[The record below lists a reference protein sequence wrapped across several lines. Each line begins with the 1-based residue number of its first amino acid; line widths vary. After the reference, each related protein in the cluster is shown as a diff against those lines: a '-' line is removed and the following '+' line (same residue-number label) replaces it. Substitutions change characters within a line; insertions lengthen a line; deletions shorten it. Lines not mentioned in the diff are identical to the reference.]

1 MTRAEPS
8 STAPQEGYRRG
19 LSVRM
24 IRMMALGGAIGT
36 GLFYGTGTAIHEAG
50 PALLLVFA
58 VAGLAIF
65 VISRALGELLDYRP
79 TSGSLYEY
87 PREFLGPFA
96 GFLGGWTY
104 WVTVCV
110 SCAAE
115 VTAAGK
121 YLQFW
126 WPQAPVWATAF
137 GFLVA
142 LALVNLASARV
153 YGETEFWF
161 AGLKVATILSLVFFG
176 VWALL
181 PVPHLLQVPGAGFS
195 NLWRDDGFFPHGAL
209 ALAPVLPL
217 ALFAYAGV
225 EQVGLTAG
233 EAQDPK
239 RTLRKAVTSI
249 PLRIAVFYLGALAVL
264 LCLRGWRSYEPGQSP
279 FVAVFADAGVPFAA
293 GIVNFVVLTA
303 AASSCNSSM
312 YSTARLLRAIA
323 LRGEGPGRLGAL
335 SARAVPAR
343 ALAVSAVVMV
353 AGVCVNL
360 FAPQAAWVALI
371 SLATVGLIVVWGLIL
386 ASHSG
391 YRRHVAAGKAA
402 RSDFRLPLAPLSTA
416 FAGLVLASVL
426 VEQGFSGDGRVV
438 LMVGAAWVLAVG
450 AGWRLSRAARSTVG
464 G

>member
-1 MTRAEPS
+1 MPHDDDQAAS
-8 STAPQEGYRRG
+8 EGYRRG

-24 IRMMALGGAIGT
+24 IRMMAVGGAIGT
-36 GLFYGTGTAIHEAG
+36 GLFYGTGTAIHDVG

-58 VAGLAIF
+58 LAGAAIF
-65 VISRALGELLDYRP
+65 VISRALGELLDHRP

-87 PREFLGPFA
+87 PRDFVHPFA
-96 GFLGGWTY
+96 GFLNGWTY

-110 SCAAE
+110 GCAAE

-126 WPQAPVWATAF
+126 WPGVPVWATAF
-137 GFLVA
+137 GFLA
-142 LALVNLASARV
+142 AFALVNLASARV

-161 AGLKVATILSLVFFG
+161 AGLKAATILSLVFFG
-176 VWALL
+176 AWALL
-181 PVPHLLQVPGAGFS
+181 PVPHVLAAPGANVA
-195 NLWRDDGFFPHGAL
+195 NLWRDGGFFPRGARVL
-209 ALAPVLPL
+209 AAALPL

-249 PLRIAVFYLGALAVL
+249 PLRIALFYLGSLAVL

-293 GIVNFVVLTA
+293 GVVNFVVLA
-303 AASSCNSSM
+303 AATSSCNSSM

-323 LRGEGPGRLGAL
+323 ARREGPAWLGAL

-343 ALAVSAVVMV
+343 ALAASAAVMAV
-353 AGVCVNL
+353 GVGANL
-360 FAPQAAWVALI
+360 FAPQAAWFGLI
-371 SLATVGLIVVWGLIL
+371 SLATVGLIIVWGLVL
-386 ASHSG
+386 ASHARYRLRVASG
-391 YRRHVAAGKAA
+391 AVAP
-402 RSDFRLPLAPLSTA
+402 SDFRLPLAPWSTA
-416 FAGLVLASVL
+416 LAGLVLASVL
-426 VEQGFSGDGRVV
+426 AEQSLSADGRAV
-438 LMVGAAWVLAVG
+438 LAVGAAWVAAVALGYLAL
-450 AGWRLSRAARSTVG
+450 RYRRRAAL
-464 G
+464 

>member
-1 MTRAEPS
+1 M
-8 STAPQEGYRRG
+8 PQPETHTPEEGYRRG

-24 IRMMALGGAIGT
+24 IRMMAVGGAIGT
-36 GLFYGTGTAIHEAG
+36 GLFYGTGAGIQSAG

-65 VISRALGELLDYRP
+65 VISRALGELLDHRP

-96 GFLGGWTY
+96 GFLSGWTY

-115 VTAAGK
+115 VTAAGE
-121 YLQFW
+121 YLRFW
-126 WPQAPVWATAF
+126 WPWVPVWATALA
-137 GFLVA
+137 FLVA
-142 LALVNLASARV
+142 LGVVNLASARV

-161 AGLKVATILSLVFFG
+161 AGMKAATILALVVFG

-181 PVPHLLQVPGAGFS
+181 PLPGPVSVPSASVA
-195 NLWRDDGFFPHGAL
+195 NLWRDGGFFPNGAFVVL
-209 ALAPVLPL
+209 TALPL

-249 PLRIAVFYLGALAVL
+249 PLRIALFYLGALAVL
-264 LCLRGWRSYEPGQSP
+264 LCLRGWRSYQPGQSP
-279 FVAVFADAGVPFAA
+279 FVAVFAQAGVPFAA
-293 GIVNFVVLTA
+293 GVVNFVVLTA

-323 LRGEGPGRLGAL
+323 LRREGPGWLGAL
-335 SARAVPAR
+335 SPRAVPAR
-343 ALAVSAVVMV
+343 ALAASALVMA
-353 AGVCVNL
+353 AGVGANVW
-360 FAPQAAWVALI
+360 AAQTAWVALI
-371 SLATVGLIVVWGLIL
+371 SLATVGLIIVWGLIL
-386 ASHSG
+386 ASHAG
-391 YRRHVAAGKAA
+391 YRRAVADGRAA
-402 RSDFRLPLAPLSTA
+402 QTGFRLPLAPASTA
-416 FAGLVLASVL
+416 FAGLVLGSVL
-426 VEQGFSGDGRVV
+426 FEQGFSGGGRLV
-438 LMVGAAWVLAVG
+438 LAVGAAWVLAVALG
-450 AGWRLSRAARSTVG
+450 FRSLARAGRGTP
-464 G
+464 